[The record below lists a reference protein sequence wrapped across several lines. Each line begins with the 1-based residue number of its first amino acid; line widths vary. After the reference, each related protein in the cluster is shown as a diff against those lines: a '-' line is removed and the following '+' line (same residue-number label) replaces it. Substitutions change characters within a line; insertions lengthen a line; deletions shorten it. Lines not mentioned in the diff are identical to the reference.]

1 MLYRRLYLCSDTQ
14 EWEPVVCELA
24 EDSLPRSRAGHC
36 AVAIN
41 SRLYVWSGRDGYRK
55 AWNNQ
60 VCFKDLWFLET
71 GEWACIINI
80 IEVEFCR
87 IVVFSKLLIFLI
99 PLIMLHENTNAP
111 RYTSSKLWWVLSI
124 VVTCAYASVKYLKVM
139 NLFSPVKWKVWSFF
153 LSQFLLGFEHGSAF
167 HNHRFVDSIHTVMRL
182 AVLLIV
188 CRTFHR
194 EAVSTS

>member
-14 EWEPVVCELA
+14 EWEPLVCELA

-71 GEWACIINI
+71 GE
-80 IEVEFCR
+80 
-87 IVVFSKLLIFLI
+87 
-99 PLIMLHENTNAP
+99 
-111 RYTSSKLWWVLSI
+111 
-124 VVTCAYASVKYLKVM
+124 
-139 NLFSPVKWKVWSFF
+139 
-153 LSQFLLGFEHGSAF
+153 
-167 HNHRFVDSIHTVMRL
+167 
-182 AVLLIV
+182 
-188 CRTFHR
+188 
-194 EAVSTS
+194 